1 MKESVR
7 KIENLHIGFW
17 LLKDIGWVR
26 DLHVLGIA
34 MVVPT
39 LFIALWLTWKL
50 RHDFS
55 ELTHNIAVCCW
66 ITANAIWMVG
76 EFFYDDGTR
85 PYATIFFTIG
95 IAAIALYY
103 LKQVISFFGG
113 KSPSAA

>member
-1 MKESVR
+1 MQESIR

-26 DLHVLGIA
+26 DLHTLGIA

-39 LFIALWLTWKL
+39 LFIAIWLTWKL
-50 RHDFS
+50 RHNFS

-85 PYATIFFTIG
+85 PIATVFFAIG
-95 IAAIALYY
+95 IASIALYY
-103 LKQVISFFGG
+103 GKQVAARFFAQEE
-113 KSPSAA
+113 SA